1 MRIFHCL
8 AIRIGCGVCLLVSGL
23 FVPVA
28 VAADD
33 LPLDEAGRLV
43 RFHRDIAPIF
53 RDHCLGCHG
62 PEEEK
67 AGFRID
73 DREFVLDYLVP
84 EEPESSMLYTDYLA
98 STDEDFLMPP
108 KGHNDPLSP
117 GELALV
123 RVWIEEGADWPED
136 AKVTA
141 TKVTTVNGG
150 AEVNAEAVGKE
161 PVEATGPLEAPAAV
175 TLPARVWAFQGYFH
189 PAVIHFPIALLS
201 VGGLFVIVG
210 LKWPVMGTQVP
221 LACLLLGSVS
231 SVTASIMGWSFATQ
245 LGYMSLFNP
254 DTEIFWHRWS
264 GVAVSAVALIFAFVA
279 VINLRRK
286 SDALQK
292 TWKVGLVVLA
302 ILIGM
307 IGHQGGEL
315 HYGKDFYP
323 KAFEKLFG
331 KPLEADDTES
341 VSEEE
346 LASTE

>member
-8 AIRIGCGVCLLVSGL
+8 AIRIGCGVCLLIGGL

-210 LKWPVMGTQVP
+210 LKWPVMG
-221 LACLLLGSVS
+221 
-231 SVTASIMGWSFATQ
+231 
-245 LGYMSLFNP
+245 
-254 DTEIFWHRWS
+254 
-264 GVAVSAVALIFAFVA
+264 
-279 VINLRRK
+279 
-286 SDALQK
+286 
-292 TWKVGLVVLA
+292 
-302 ILIGM
+302 
-307 IGHQGGEL
+307 
-315 HYGKDFYP
+315 
-323 KAFEKLFG
+323 
-331 KPLEADDTES
+331 
-341 VSEEE
+341 
-346 LASTE
+346 